1 MCRQRVSEHPFAKWY
16 ENKVASVMR
25 IIICGGGTGGHLF
38 PGIAVA
44 EEVMHSVAR
53 SEILFV
59 ATDRETDAKVLKGRS
74 FPFVALKSQGIK
86 GKKFIQKLIAL
97 FKLPLS
103 LWQAW
108 VIIRKFSPDVVLGVG
123 GYVTGPVLLAAWLRK
138 IPTCIHEQ
146 NSVPGLANRILA
158 RIVRKI
164 FLSIPGSEK
173 RFPAGKCVHTGNPVR
188 KEVRAMASGE
198 KRGENFTLVVMGGS
212 LGAHSI
218 NTMMIEGVRLI
229 RRTLPDGFNVIH
241 QTGKKD
247 TKKVRAAY
255 EEAGIPANVASFFT
269 QMPFVLAK
277 ADLVVA
283 RAGATSL
290 AELTVMGK
298 PMILVPYPYA
308 ADNHQELNADWLVEG
323 GAAIKCLESETTG
336 MDLAK
341 IILELV
347 ENESKRERMSSRAHK
362 LGEPEAAKNI
372 VRQCLDL
379 ASAHSAAG

>member
-1 MCRQRVSEHPFAKWY
+1 
-16 ENKVASVMR
+16 MR
-25 IIICGGGTGGHLF
+25 ILITGGGTGGHLF

-44 EEVMHSVAR
+44 EEVLHSVAR
-53 SEILFV
+53 SEVLFV
-59 ATDRETDAKVLKGRS
+59 ATDRDTDAKVLTGRP

-86 GKKFIQKLIAL
+86 GKSIVKKISAL
-97 FKLPLS
+97 WTLPLS

-108 VIIRKFSPDVVLGVG
+108 GLVSRFRPDVVLGVG
-123 GYVTGPVLLAAWLRK
+123 GYVTGPVLLAAWLQR

-158 RIVRKI
+158 RLVRKI
-164 FLSIPGSEK
+164 FISIPGSDK
-173 RFPAGKCVHTGNPVR
+173 RFPAKKCVHTGNPVR
-188 KEVRAMASGE
+188 KEVVALASGE
-198 KRGENFTLVVMGGS
+198 KRSGAFTLVVMGGS

-218 NTMMIEGVRLI
+218 NTMMIEGARLI
-229 RRTLPDGFNVIH
+229 RRTLPDGFNIIH
-241 QTGKKD
+241 QTGRQD

-255 EEAGIPANVASFFT
+255 DEVGIPAKVASFFKEI
-269 QMPFVLAK
+269 PFVLAK

-308 ADNHQELNADWLVEG
+308 ADNHQEINADWLVEG
-323 GAAIKCLESETTG
+323 GAAIKCLESQTTG
-336 MDLAK
+336 VDLAK
-341 IILELV
+341 IILDLV
-347 ENESKRERMSSRAHK
+347 ENHSKRERMANMAHK
-362 LGEPEAAKNI
+362 MGEPHAAKNI

-379 ASAHSAAG
+379 ASARP